1 MLVHNQQKTLDC
13 GIATHDYDDYSKDF
27 DDLAEHRKKMGL
39 PEAGSAQD
47 RYTVGKLKIGG
58 HEYYGRN
65 AHGKQSQVRSAFN
78 VNPQTATHAEGDVF
92 LQAKMAGETSNSAI
106 LVTDRRAC
114 NACGLNGGIRSLARQ
129 SGITD
134 LIIVSPGY
142 APIRFNPQIKPLPN
156 PFL

>member
-1 MLVHNQQKTLDC
+1 
-13 GIATHDYDDYSKDF
+13 
-27 DDLAEHRKKMGL
+27 MGL